1 MSAIIMDG
9 KALAQRIK
17 LDIAAAIGKL
27 DKPVGLG
34 TILVG
39 DDPGSVA
46 YVEGKHRDC
55 AEVGIKSIKVNL
67 PATSNTSEVIAAVNA
82 LNTDPNCTGFIVQLP
97 LPVGVDTQKVLSA
110 INPAKDADGLT
121 PNNLGNLVLGF
132 NSVVACTPK
141 AIVAL
146 LAEYKINLSGVKV
159 LVIGRGMTVGRP
171 LSILLSQKQI
181 NATVTLAHSASKNLT
196 ELIKES
202 DVVIAAMGSAQFIKA
217 QMVKKGSVLVD
228 VGITRDGNQLVGD
241 FDPKVIE
248 VASAFAPMPGGVGP
262 MTRVMLLKNVIELA
276 RNEK

>member
-1 MSAIIMDG
+1 MDG
-9 KALAQRIK
+9 KALAQKIK
-17 LDIAAAIGKL
+17 LDIAAAIEKF

-39 DDPGSVA
+39 NDPGSVA
-46 YVEGKHRDC
+46 YVDGKHRDC

-67 PATSNTSEVIAAVNA
+67 PATATTDEVIAAVNA
-82 LNTDPNCTGFIVQLP
+82 LNADSSCTGFIVQLP
-97 LPVGVDTQKVLSA
+97 LPVGVDTQKVISA

-171 LSILLSQKQI
+171 LSILLSQKPI

-196 ELIKES
+196 ELIKDA
-202 DVVIAAMGSAQFIKA
+202 DVVIAAVGSAHFIKA
-217 QMVKKGSVLVD
+217 EMVKKGSVLVD
-228 VGITRDGNQLVGD
+228 VGITRDDNQLVGD

-248 VASAFAPMPGGVGP
+248 VATAFAPMPGGVGP
-262 MTRVMLLKNVIELA
+262 MTRVMLLKNVIDLA

>member
-17 LDIAAAIGKL
+17 VDIAAAIGKL

-67 PATSNTSEVIAAVNA
+67 PATATTNEVIASVNA
-82 LNTDPNCTGFIVQLP
+82 LNADPSCSGFIVQLP

-146 LAEYKINLSGVKV
+146 LAEYKIKLSGVMV

-171 LSILLSQKQI
+171 LSILLSQKPI
-181 NATVTLAHSASKNLT
+181 NATVILAHSASKNLT
-196 ELIKES
+196 DLIKDA
-202 DVVIAAMGSAQFIKA
+202 DVVIAAMGSAQFIKPE
-217 QMVKKGSVLVD
+217 MVKKGSVLVD

>member
-17 LDIAAAIGKL
+17 VDIAAAIGKL

-67 PATSNTSEVIAAVNA
+67 PATATTNEVIASVNA
-82 LNTDPNCTGFIVQLP
+82 LNADPSCSGFIVQLP

-171 LSILLSQKQI
+171 LSILLSQKPI
-181 NATVTLAHSASKNLT
+181 NATVILAHSASKNLT
-196 ELIKES
+196 DLIKDA
-202 DVVIAAMGSAQFIKA
+202 DVVIAAMGSAQFIKPE
-217 QMVKKGSVLVD
+217 MVKKGSVLVD

-248 VASAFAPMPGGVGP
+248 AASTFAPMPGGVGP

>member
-17 LDIAAAIGKL
+17 IDIAAAIGKL

-82 LNTDPNCTGFIVQLP
+82 LNTDPSCTGFIVQLP

-171 LSILLSQKQI
+171 LSILLSQKPI

-217 QMVKKGSVLVD
+217 EMVKKGSVLVD

>member
-1 MSAIIMDG
+1 MSAKIMDG

-17 LDIAAAIGKL
+17 VDIATTIGKL
-27 DKPVGLG
+27 DKSVGLG

-67 PATSNTSEVIAAVNA
+67 PATSDTSEVIAAVNA
-82 LNTDPNCTGFIVQLP
+82 LNTDPSCTGFIVQLP

-121 PNNLGNLVLGF
+121 PHNLGNLVLGF

-146 LAEYKINLSGVKV
+146 LTEYKINLSGVKV

-181 NATVTLAHSASKNLT
+181 NATVILAHSASKNLT
-196 ELIKES
+196 ELIKEA
-202 DVVIAAMGSAQFIKA
+202 DVVIAAMGRAQFIRA
-217 QMVKKGSVLVD
+217 EMVKMGAVLVD

-241 FDPKVIE
+241 FDPKVAE
-248 VASAFAPMPGGVGP
+248 VASVFAPMPGGVGP

-276 RNEK
+276 KK

>member
-1 MSAIIMDG
+1 MSARIMDG
-9 KALAQRIK
+9 KALAQSIK
-17 LDIAAAIGKL
+17 VDIAATIRKL
-27 DKPVGLG
+27 DKSVGLG

-82 LNTDPNCTGFIVQLP
+82 LNTDPSCTGFIVQLP

-171 LSILLSQKQI
+171 LSILLSQKPI

-217 QMVKKGSVLVD
+217 EMVKKGSVLVD
-228 VGITRDGNQLVGD
+228 VGITREGNQLVGD

-248 VASAFAPMPGGVGP
+248 VASAYAPMPGGVGP

>member
-17 LDIAAAIGKL
+17 VDIAAAIGKL

-82 LNTDPNCTGFIVQLP
+82 LNTDPSCTGFIVQLP

-110 INPAKDADGLT
+110 INPVKDADGLT

-171 LSILLSQKQI
+171 LSILLSQKPI

-217 QMVKKGSVLVD
+217 EMVKKGSVLVD

>member
-17 LDIAAAIGKL
+17 VDIAAAIGKL

-82 LNTDPNCTGFIVQLP
+82 LNTDPSCTGFIVQLP

-171 LSILLSQKQI
+171 LSILLSQKPI
-181 NATVTLAHSASKNLT
+181 NATVILAHSASKNLT
-196 ELIKES
+196 DLIKDA
-202 DVVIAAMGSAQFIKA
+202 DVVIAAMGSAQFIKPE
-217 QMVKKGSVLVD
+217 MVKKGSVLVD

-248 VASAFAPMPGGVGP
+248 AASAFAPMPGGVGP

>member
-17 LDIAAAIGKL
+17 VDIAAVIGKL

-82 LNTDPNCTGFIVQLP
+82 LNTDPSCTGFIVQLP

-171 LSILLSQKQI
+171 LSILLSQKPI

-217 QMVKKGSVLVD
+217 EMVKKGSVLVD

>member
-17 LDIAAAIGKL
+17 VDIAAAIGKL

-82 LNTDPNCTGFIVQLP
+82 LNTDPSCTGFIVQLP

-146 LAEYKINLSGVKV
+146 LTEYKINLSGVKV

-171 LSILLSQKQI
+171 LSILLSQKPI

-217 QMVKKGSVLVD
+217 EMVKKGSVLVD

-248 VASAFAPMPGGVGP
+248 VATAFAPMPGGVGP
-262 MTRVMLLKNVIELA
+262 MTRVMLLKNVIDLA

>member
-1 MSAIIMDG
+1 MNAIIMDG

-17 LDIAAAIGKL
+17 GDIAAAIGKL
-27 DKPVGLG
+27 DRPVGLG

-82 LNTDPNCTGFIVQLP
+82 LNTDPSCTGFIVQLP

-159 LVIGRGMTVGRP
+159 LVIGRGITVGRP

-181 NATVTLAHSASKNLT
+181 NATVTLAHSASRNLT

-217 QMVKKGSVLVD
+217 KMVKKGSVLVD

>member
-1 MSAIIMDG
+1 MDG

-17 LDIAAAIGKL
+17 VDIAAVIGKL

-67 PATSNTSEVIAAVNA
+67 PATSNTSEVIAAVNG
-82 LNTDPNCTGFIVQLP
+82 LNTDPSCTGFIVQLP

-110 INPAKDADGLT
+110 INPVKDADGLT

>member
-55 AEVGIKSIKVNL
+55 AEVGIKSIKLNL

-82 LNTDPNCTGFIVQLP
+82 LNTDPSCTGFIVQLP
-97 LPVGVDTQKVLSA
+97 LPVGVDAQKVLSA
-110 INPAKDADGLT
+110 INPEKDADGLT

-171 LSILLSQKQI
+171 LSILLSQKPI

>member
-17 LDIAAAIGKL
+17 VDIAAAIGKL
-27 DKPVGLG
+27 DKSVGLG

-67 PATSNTSEVIAAVNA
+67 PATATTDEVIAAVNA
-82 LNTDPNCTGFIVQLP
+82 LNADPSCSGFIVQLP
-97 LPVGVDTQKVLSA
+97 LPVGVNTQKVLSA

-171 LSILLSQKQI
+171 LSILLSQKPI
-181 NATVTLAHSASKNLT
+181 NATVILAHSASKNLT
-196 ELIKES
+196 DLIKDA
-202 DVVIAAMGSAQFIKA
+202 DVVIAAMGSAQFIKPE
-217 QMVKKGSVLVD
+217 MVKKGSVLVD

>member
-17 LDIAAAIGKL
+17 VDIAAAIGKL

-67 PATSNTSEVIAAVNA
+67 PATSTTDEVIAAVNA
-82 LNTDPNCTGFIVQLP
+82 LNTDPSCTGFIVQLP
-97 LPVGVDTQKVLSA
+97 LPAGVDTQKVLSA

-171 LSILLSQKQI
+171 LSILLSQKPI

-217 QMVKKGSVLVD
+217 EMVKKGSVLVD
-228 VGITRDGNQLVGD
+228 VGITRDSNQLVGD

>member
-82 LNTDPNCTGFIVQLP
+82 LNTDPSCTGFIVQLP

-171 LSILLSQKQI
+171 LSILLSQKPI
-181 NATVTLAHSASKNLT
+181 NATVTLAHSASRNLT

-217 QMVKKGSVLVD
+217 EMVKKGSVLVD

>member
-17 LDIAAAIGKL
+17 VDIAAAIGKL

-67 PATSNTSEVIAAVNA
+67 PATATTNEVIASVNA
-82 LNTDPNCTGFIVQLP
+82 LNADPSCSGFIVQLP

-110 INPAKDADGLT
+110 INPTKDADGLT

-146 LAEYKINLSGVKV
+146 LAEYKIKLSGVKV

-171 LSILLSQKQI
+171 LSILLSQKPI
-181 NATVTLAHSASKNLT
+181 NATVILAHSASKNLT
-196 ELIKES
+196 DLIKDA
-202 DVVIAAMGSAQFIKA
+202 DVVIAAMGSAQFIKPE
-217 QMVKKGSVLVD
+217 MVKKGSVLVD

-262 MTRVMLLKNVIELA
+262 MTRVMLLKNVIEMA

>member
-17 LDIAAAIGKL
+17 VDIAAAIGKL

-82 LNTDPNCTGFIVQLP
+82 LNTDPSCTGFIVQLP

-171 LSILLSQKQI
+171 LSILLSQKPI

>member
-17 LDIAAAIGKL
+17 VDIAAAIGKL
-27 DKPVGLG
+27 DTPVGLG

-82 LNTDPNCTGFIVQLP
+82 LNTDPSCTGFIVQLP

-171 LSILLSQKQI
+171 LSILLSQKPI

-217 QMVKKGSVLVD
+217 EMVKKGSVLVD
-228 VGITRDGNQLVGD
+228 VGITREGNQLLGD

>member
-17 LDIAAAIGKL
+17 VDIAAAIGKL

-67 PATSNTSEVIAAVNA
+67 PATSNTSEVIAAVNG
-82 LNTDPNCTGFIVQLP
+82 LNTDPSCTGFIVQLP
-97 LPVGVDTQKVLSA
+97 LPVGVDAQKVLSA
-110 INPAKDADGLT
+110 INPEKDADGLT

-171 LSILLSQKQI
+171 LSILLSQKPI
-181 NATVTLAHSASKNLT
+181 NATVTLAHSASRNLT

-217 QMVKKGSVLVD
+217 EMVKKGSVLVD

>member
-1 MSAIIMDG
+1 MSAMILDG

-17 LDIAAAIGKL
+17 ADIAAAIGKL
-27 DKPVGLG
+27 DKSVGLG

-39 DDPGSVA
+39 NDPGSVA
-46 YVEGKHRDC
+46 YVEGKHHDC

-67 PATSNTSEVIAAVNA
+67 AATSTTDEVIAAVNA
-82 LNTDPNCTGFIVQLP
+82 LNTDPSCTGFIVQLP
-97 LPVGVDTQKVLSA
+97 LPAGVDTQKVLSA
-110 INPAKDADGLT
+110 INPTKDADGLT

-146 LAEYKINLSGVKV
+146 LTEYKINLSGAKV

-171 LSILLSQKQI
+171 LSILLSQKPI
-181 NATVTLAHSASKNLT
+181 NATVTLAHSVSKNLT
-196 ELIKES
+196 ELIKDA
-202 DVVIAAMGSAQFIKA
+202 DVVIAAMGSAKFIKA
-217 QMVKKGSVLVD
+217 EMVKKGSVLVD

>member
-17 LDIAAAIGKL
+17 GDIAAAIGKL
-27 DKPVGLG
+27 DRPVGLG

-82 LNTDPNCTGFIVQLP
+82 LNTDPSCTGFIVQLP
-97 LPVGVDTQKVLSA
+97 LPVGVDTHKVLSA

-121 PNNLGNLVLGF
+121 PDNLGNLVLGF

-171 LSILLSQKQI
+171 LSILLSQKPI

>member
-17 LDIAAAIGKL
+17 VDIAAAIGKL

-82 LNTDPNCTGFIVQLP
+82 LNTDPSCTGFIVQLP

-146 LAEYKINLSGVKV
+146 LTEYKINLSGVKV

-171 LSILLSQKQI
+171 LSILLSQKPI

-217 QMVKKGSVLVD
+217 EMVKKGSVLVD
-228 VGITRDGNQLVGD
+228 VGITRDSNQLVGD